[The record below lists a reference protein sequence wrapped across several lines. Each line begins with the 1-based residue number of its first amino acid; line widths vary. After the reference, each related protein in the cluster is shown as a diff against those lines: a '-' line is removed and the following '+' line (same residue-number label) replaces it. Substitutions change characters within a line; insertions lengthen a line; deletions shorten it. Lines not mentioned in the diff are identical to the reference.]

1 MMTPTG
7 MIDDNVK
14 IVSHDVSGL
23 VDSEPG
29 GLGFHNHETENV
41 RIRPAVNVVGL
52 PLSSSS

>member
-1 MMTPTG
+1 MVTPTG
-7 MIDDNVK
+7 MINDNIK

-29 GLGFHNHETENV
+29 SLGFHNRETENV

-52 PLSSSS
+52 PSSSSS